1 MIVTVDCTCKWL
13 ARVAFIVIL
22 STQAILLDSYLVV
35 YLKKSSAH
43 AYILTYTPAVILW
56 IRGQTSNKGRTV
68 AAAVWFLYIIP
79 LAGILGWIFDQLL
92 QKIDKN
98 SAMDQGFLK
107 NIISMAVLVY
117 LLLDTHT
124 YCPKLFMDINWVK
137 AFDIL
142 DSADFVG
149 ILLTNDSTAIPGSF
163 KRSVVSF
170 ALLSLL
176 ITTISLVALQRG
188 DTDNEDDV
196 ISTRASIPMEI
207 TRLLLQ
213 ILLVNFPF
221 FALRVF
227 LWHEYQVELTV
238 FAFKN
243 VLMTIVDLIRITGQG
258 CESRALATADT
269 DEAVSTA
276 GSRPSRRN
284 SNILIDV

>member
-13 ARVAFIVIL
+13 ARVAFIVVL

-43 AYILTYTPAVILW
+43 AYIVTYIPAVILW
-56 IRGQTSNKGRTV
+56 IRGQISNKGRTV
-68 AAAVWFLYIIP
+68 AAAVWFLYILP
-79 LAGILGWIFDQLL
+79 LAGIIGWIFDQLL

-107 NIISMAVLVY
+107 NIIAMAAMVY

-124 YCPKLFMDINWVK
+124 YCPKLFLDINWVK
-137 AFDIL
+137 AFDIV

-149 ILLTNDSTAIPGSF
+149 ILLTNNSASIPGSF
-163 KRSVVSF
+163 KRGVVSF
-170 ALLSLL
+170 ALISLL
-176 ITTISLVALQRG
+176 ITTISLVAFQRG
-188 DTDNEDDV
+188 ETDNEDDV
-196 ISTRASIPMEI
+196 ISTRASMPLEI

-227 LWHEYQVELTV
+227 LWHEYKVELTV

-243 VLMTIVDLIRITGQG
+243 VLMTIVDLIKIAGQG

-276 GSRPSRRN
+276 GSRRSRKN
-284 SNILIDV
+284 SNILIDL